1 MIQICKHVANK
12 LGQHYVVLTA
22 DEALFCKVM
31 ELKWAKEEYQ
41 NLLVVR
47 LGGLHISLNFMKVI
61 GKHMDC
67 SGLVEAWVESNLLG
81 PKTAEQVMA
90 GKSYIRGMRSHKLTL
105 QAMWRILLPQLLQYI
120 NKEKRELRQEIED
133 NVQKEDTDAL
143 LSLLASKQ
151 FRDLVD
157 GFVASSDGSNFQFW
171 WTYMKMVEILLM
183 FTRASRD
190 GDWKLHLHAFT
201 SMLPYMMRYDQTN
214 YARWGSVY
222 VSEMQQLPEEVKAE
236 FEAGNFV
243 VKRGKQLFN
252 QVDPDQSQE
261 WLNGTGKKCGG
272 IVGITKTPSALS
284 RWALSYNMRSHIS
297 CETREAF
304 DTDLDDIVNHNEC
317 NRGRRRQDKKDED
330 SLFTTL
336 KNFKLFSS
344 DVPQELQNIATKDLA
359 HKSIE
364 EDLLTAQ
371 LAERPSSVE
380 HICGRETAPSC

>member
-1 MIQICKHVANK
+1 MDPATGAVVPPNLVPGRFVHFTCDNIDINDFHLDGKNSFHATQVAAWQRGPEGDMGLRTLQPSNKDSTLKVPDDMDELLPAQIIIGRSEPTNTSDIKHEWFTATSENESAVQAVAKHMTFILKRSKEKDSETGWTQFNQTISTTDPAVTSVGYIMPIIQAPAHELDTLNTVIQRCKHVANK

-31 ELKWAKEEYQ
+31 ELKWEKEEYQ
-41 NLLVVR
+41 NILVVR

-120 NKEKRELRQEIED
+120 NEEKRELRQEIED

-201 SMLPYMMRYDQTN
+201 SCFHT
-214 YARWGSVY
+214 
-222 VSEMQQLPEEVKAE
+222 
-236 FEAGNFV
+236 
-243 VKRGKQLFN
+243 
-252 QVDPDQSQE
+252 
-261 WLNGTGKKCGG
+261 
-272 IVGITKTPSALS
+272 
-284 RWALSYNMRSHIS
+284 
-297 CETREAF
+297 
-304 DTDLDDIVNHNEC
+304 
-317 NRGRRRQDKKDED
+317 
-330 SLFTTL
+330 
-336 KNFKLFSS
+336 
-344 DVPQELQNIATKDLA
+344 
-359 HKSIE
+359 
-364 EDLLTAQ
+364 
-371 LAERPSSVE
+371 
-380 HICGRETAPSC
+380 